1 MVSLHD
7 RRIFPGARLEKIVV
21 PRFNLSNILDQLIP
35 EAGAFDVMDHGYI
48 DFARP
53 HRRHPPGNF
62 FVTREKKNAGYAA
75 PLFASRG
82 SIHGHALRSD
92 ARVAGDPS
100 ARTTCSLYEILRI
113 LSLNPLEKTPQDM
126 LRSRYAEMPDGLRV
140 VNPQMLFE

>member
-1 MVSLHD
+1 MLD
-7 RRIFPGARLEKIVV
+7 TQRRYSHA
-21 PRFNLSNILDQLIP
+21 
-35 EAGAFDVMDHGYI
+35 
-48 DFARP
+48 
-53 HRRHPPGNF
+53 
-62 FVTREKKNAGYAA
+62 
-75 PLFASRG
+75 RG

-113 LSLNPLEKTPQDM
+113 LSLNPVEKTPRDM